1 MAVDIEVLGRPAV
14 RAAGERVELKGR
26 QTALLAA
33 LVVAAPRPVAADT
46 LLAAIWGE
54 RLPRDPANALQQRVS
69 ELRRTL
75 DPDRTGE
82 VLVTVPGG
90 YALRMD
96 DTRIDARRAARL
108 AAEGHDLLVAGD
120 LEAARGRLDEALR
133 LWRGPAF
140 DGIADEPWLVPEVQR
155 LRELHLAAV
164 EDRLEAALGLG
175 GGAELIPELTEL
187 TAAEPLRERP
197 AGQLMRV
204 LYRAGRQADALTAYE
219 RIRHLLADEL
229 GVDPGPEL
237 QRIHLQVLEQ
247 ADELEVATLSVPR
260 PRRTVSNLPAPTR
273 TVIGRDAA
281 TARTGQLLA
290 AARLV
295 TLTGPGGA
303 GKTTVALEAARRHP
317 TPADGTWLVEL
328 ASLTDGAGL
337 PDAVAHAV
345 GVGGGGP
352 SGPGV
357 GVDTLADALAE
368 RSVLLVLDNCEHLVA
383 DVAVLVAA
391 LLARAPGL
399 RVLATSREALGV
411 DGELVWSLPSL
422 GVPAPDAHD
431 VDEVAAAPAVAL
443 LVDRI
448 RAHDPAFHLDV
459 DGAAAAAGLVRRLD
473 GLPLAIELAAAR
485 ARVLSLP
492 ELAAALQD
500 RFDLLASGSRSAP
513 SRQRTLRG
521 AIDWSWEL
529 LDDQLQAAWAAVSV
543 PVDGADRELAS
554 ALLDAAGVAGE
565 PLDVLG
571 ELADRSIVSVDTTVT
586 PARHRMLESLR
597 AYGHDRLHALGLEEP
612 VRTRHARVV
621 QETLAACHDDT
632 DPEVFGI
639 DLDGLAAWLDEA
651 RAALRWAADAG
662 ERGRVQQLAGSLGWL
677 WLLRGLAAEGLR
689 WLELGLGAVDGA
701 PPAHLDVAAVDPAAL
716 LWTSALHAT
725 AGSPHGRTWA
735 TASLA
740 AELGAGERVLAE
752 LFAAVHR
759 AQTGDVATA
768 LAELERAVDRAGE
781 VGGWVLGFAHLV
793 TAQVGRFSGRM
804 EDVRAHAEA
813 GLEELSDS
821 GADWARVQAIDLL
834 IDALDPAT
842 EPERARRLATEGL
855 GLCRRRGFPE
865 LEGRMLLQLGA
876 ATHALGEHA
885 LAASYLAEAVELTRQ
900 AGRSPSLG
908 FALLVTGRC
917 ARERGDLDLA
927 VAQLDEARD
936 LLAGTALGYGAA
948 RVALELG
955 RTRLARGE
963 EVAAAACAAEAVR
976 LTASVGDPAWIEQ
989 AEGLAA
995 AVEAARG
1002 GGPGTEGVARG
1013 YVGG

>member
-1 MAVDIEVLGRPAV
+1 MTVDIEVLGRPAV
-14 RAAGERVELKGR
+14 RAAGQRVELKGR
-26 QTALLAA
+26 QPALLAA
-33 LVVAAPRPVAADT
+33 LVVAAPRAVAADT
-46 LLAAIWGE
+46 LLEAIWGE

-75 DPDRTGE
+75 EPDRTGE

-90 YALRMD
+90 YALRID
-96 DTRIDARRAARL
+96 DTRIDARRSARL
-108 AAEGHDLLVAGD
+108 AAEGRDLLVAGD
-120 LEAARGRLDEALR
+120 LEAARDRLDQALR

-140 DGIADEPWLVPEVQR
+140 DGVADEPWLAPEVQR
-155 LRELHLAAV
+155 LRELHLSAV
-164 EDRLEAALGLG
+164 EDRVEASLGLG
-175 GGAELIPELTEL
+175 GGAELIPELTDL

-197 AGQLMRV
+197 AGQLMRA
-204 LYRAGRQADALTAYE
+204 LYRAGRQADALAAHE

-247 ADELEVATLSVPR
+247 ADELEVATLSAPR
-260 PRRTVSNLPAPTR
+260 PRQAASNLPAPTR

-303 GKTTVALEAARRHP
+303 GKTTVALETARRHP
-317 TPADGTWLVEL
+317 IPPDGTWLVEF
-328 ASLTDGAGL
+328 ASLTDGAGVTH
-337 PDAVAHAV
+337 AVAHAV

-352 SGPGV
+352 GGPGV
-357 GVDTLADALAE
+357 GVDTLADALTE

-383 DVAVLVAA
+383 EVAA
-391 LLARAPGL
+391 LAGTLLARAPGV
-399 RVLATSREALGV
+399 RILATSRAPLGV
-411 DGELVWSLPSL
+411 EGELVWSLPSL
-422 GVPAPDAHD
+422 GVPAADEQD
-431 VDEVAAAPAVAL
+431 VDEMAAAPAVAL

-459 DGAAAAAGLVRRLD
+459 DGAAAAAAIVRRLD
-473 GLPLAIELAAAR
+473 GIPLAIELAAAR

-492 ELAAALQD
+492 ELATALED
-500 RFDLLASGSRSAP
+500 RFDLLASGLRSAP

-521 AIDWSWEL
+521 AIDWSWDL
-529 LDDQLQAAWAAVSV
+529 LDDDLRVAWAALSV
-543 PVDGADRELAS
+543 PVDGADRDLGS
-554 ALLDAAGVAGE
+554 ALLGAADVAGE
-565 PLDVLG
+565 PLDVFGALV
-571 ELADRSIVSVDTTVT
+571 DRSIVSVDTTVT
-586 PARHRMLESLR
+586 PARYRMLESLR
-597 AYGHDRLHALGLEEP
+597 AYGHDRLRELGREEP
-612 VRTRHARVV
+612 VRTRHAEVV
-621 QETLAACHDDT
+621 RAALAACHDDT
-632 DPEVFGI
+632 DPTVFGV

-651 RAALRWAADAG
+651 RAALRWAADAD

-677 WLLRGLAAEGLR
+677 WLLGGLAAEGLR

-701 PPAHLDVAAVDPAAL
+701 PSDDLDVAAADPAAL

-725 AGSPHGRTWA
+725 AGSPHGLTWA
-735 TASLA
+735 TASLG

-759 AQTGDVATA
+759 AQTGDVTTA
-768 LAELERAVDRAGE
+768 LAELERAVDRAGR
-781 VGGWVLGFAHLV
+781 VSGWVLGFAHLV
-793 TAQVGRFSGRM
+793 TAQVGRLSGRM
-804 EDVRAHAEA
+804 EDVLAHAEA
-813 GLEELSDS
+813 GLEELGDA

-855 GLCRRRGFPE
+855 ALCRRRGLPE

-876 ATHALGEHA
+876 ATHAAGEHA
-885 LAASYLAEAVELTRQ
+885 LAASYLEEAVELTRQ

-908 FALLVTGRC
+908 FALLVAGTH
-917 ARERGDLDLA
+917 ARQRGDLDLA

-936 LLAGTALGYGAA
+936 RLAGTALGYGAA

-963 EVAAAACAAEAVR
+963 EVAAAACAAEAAR
-976 LTASVGDPAWIEQ
+976 LTATVGDPGLIEQ
-989 AEGLAA
+989 AESLVA
-995 AVEAARG
+995 AVDTVRADGPGAQDAAREHV
-1002 GGPGTEGVARG
+1002 EG
-1013 YVGG
+1013 